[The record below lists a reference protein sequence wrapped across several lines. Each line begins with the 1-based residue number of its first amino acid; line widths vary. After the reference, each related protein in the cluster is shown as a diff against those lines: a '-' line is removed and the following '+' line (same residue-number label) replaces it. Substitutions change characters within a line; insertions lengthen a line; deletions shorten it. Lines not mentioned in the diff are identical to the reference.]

1 MSLKTFLLWRI
12 LKPTTM
18 KKGELIF
25 SALLLPVDFVMLLA
39 AGIATYFLRT
49 RILSVFRPVLFEFNL
64 PFEKYFVLIFFV
76 SIIFV
81 VAYAVSGLYSLRTTR
96 GQIAELSRVVVASS
110 ASVMVVIIYIFLRQE
125 LFNSRFLVLGA
136 WLMAIIF
143 VSLGRLLM
151 RRLQKVLVS
160 KYNFGVHKLMI
171 VGDDELS
178 RRIVS
183 DIQANPSLGYRIV
196 KRLVDPEVAEIKAA
210 IGNPGVDEVILANPD
225 YPADRVVEIVD
236 FCHENHLIFKYVP
249 NIFQTL
255 TANFAVDTL
264 SGAPLIELK
273 RTALDGW
280 GRIIKRTFDIV
291 GSSLGLIILSPVL
304 AVIAFAIK
312 WETEGPVLV
321 HLERISRN
329 KHLRLLKF
337 RSMIRDAEKYKD
349 LLWQFNERKD
359 SPLFKMKNDPRV
371 TKVGRFLRHWR
382 LDELPQLWNVLR
394 GDISLVGPRPH
405 QPDEIE
411 KYQKHHKRVLA
422 IKAGVT
428 GMAQISGSSDLPFEK
443 EVALDTL
450 YVENWSFAQD
460 IKILIL
466 TFLKLF
472 RDKSAV

>member
-1 MSLKTFLLWRI
+1 LKNLSLWRRFK
-12 LKPTTM
+12 LM
-18 KKGELIF
+18 KKGELVF
-25 SALLLPVDFVMLLA
+25 SALLLPVDFLMLIL

-49 RILSVFRPVLFEFNL
+49 KILSAFRPVLFQFNL
-64 PFEKYFVLIFFV
+64 PFGRYLILVIFV
-76 SIIFV
+76 SIIFIA
-81 VAYAVSGLYSLRTTR
+81 AYAVSGLYKLQSTR
-96 GQIAELSRVVVASS
+96 KTITEFFRVVIASS
-110 ASVMVVIIYIFLRQE
+110 AAIMVVIIYIFLQQT

-136 WLMAIIF
+136 WFLAVVF
-143 VSLGRLLM
+143 VSLGRLFM
-151 RRLQKVLVS
+151 HYLQRFLVS
-160 KYNFGVHKLMI
+160 RYDFGIHKVMVI
-171 VGDDELS
+171 GDDEISQRL
-178 RRIVS
+178 VGE
-183 DIQANPSLGYRIV
+183 IQANPSYGYRMV
-196 KRLVDPEVAEIKAA
+196 KHLSNPEVAEVKSA
-210 IGNPGVDEVILANPD
+210 IGNPGIDEVILANPN
-225 YPADRVVEIVD
+225 YPAERVVEIVD
-236 FCHENHLIFKYVP
+236 FCHENHLVFKFIP
-249 NIFQTL
+249 NLYQTL
-255 TANFAVDTL
+255 TTNFAIDTF

-280 GRIIKRTFDIV
+280 GRIAKRTIDIV

-312 WETEGPVLV
+312 WETEGPVFM

-329 KHLRLLKF
+329 RHFRLLKF
-337 RSMIRDAEKYKD
+337 RSMIKDAEKYKD
-349 LLWQFNERKD
+349 FLWQFNERKD

-371 TKVGRFLRHWR
+371 TKVGKFIRRSR
-382 LDELPQLWNVLR
+382 LDELPQFWNVLK

-405 QPDEIE
+405 QPDEIARYE
-411 KYQKHHKRVLA
+411 KHHKRVLA